1 MTEFLVRRFVKNYE
15 HIEEIQ
21 VRTSYGVLSSIVG
34 ICCNILLFVVKFL
47 IGFLLSSISV
57 MADAWNNLSD
67 AASSI
72 ISYVGVK
79 MAEKPADEEHP
90 FGHGRI
96 EYIAA
101 FIVSFL
107 IKEVGL
113 SFLKTSID
121 KLLNPHEVVFEWIPF
136 WILVL
141 SVAVKLWLA
150 HFNRKLG
157 KRIQSQVM
165 LATAADSLGDVVT
178 TSATIV
184 SLIIYGIFDVNID
197 AFAGLFVSLV
207 VMWAGFNI
215 AKDTLKPLIGEAS
228 DPLLAQRIQQEVES
242 YEGILGTHDLIVH
255 NYGPN
260 RSMATIHA
268 EVPCD
273 VDIAECHELI
283 DQIEREVSKHQGI
296 ILVIHTD
303 PIEVR
308 DERVLEA
315 KGKLE
320 RVLKELD
327 EQVSFH
333 DFRMVWGEKQTNLIF
348 DLVVP
353 FSYNAEMEKQL
364 MKNIRERMRKQ
375 NSHYAC
381 VITVDKGYIGV

>member
-15 HIEEIQ
+15 NTEEVQ
-21 VRTSYGVLSSIVG
+21 VRTAYGVLASIVG
-34 ICCNILLFVVKFL
+34 ICCNILLFAVKFM

-101 FIVSFL
+101 FVVSFL
-107 IKEVGL
+107 IMEVGL

-121 KLLNPHEVVFEWIPF
+121 KLMNPHQVVFEWAPF
-136 WILVL
+136 LILVL

-165 LATAADSLGDVVT
+165 LATAADSMGDVIT

-184 SLIIYGIFDVNID
+184 SLIIYAVFDVNID
-197 AFAGLFVSLV
+197 AIAGLFVSLV
-207 VMWAGFNI
+207 VMWAGFTI
-215 AKDTLKPLIGEAS
+215 AKDTLKPLIGEAG
-228 DPLLAQRIQQEVES
+228 DPRLAERIQQEVES

-273 VDIAECHELI
+273 VDIADCHELI
-283 DQIEREVSKHQGI
+283 DKIEREVSKHQGI

-303 PIEVR
+303 PIEVK
-308 DERVLEA
+308 DERVLEVKA
-315 KGKLE
+315 KLLQ
-320 RVLKELD
+320 VLQELD
-327 EQVSFH
+327 EQVNFH
-333 DFRMVWGEKQTNLIF
+333 DFRMVWGEKQINLIF
-348 DLVVP
+348 DIVVP
-353 FSYNAEMEKQL
+353 FSYTAEMEKQL
-364 MKNIRERMRKQ
+364 VKNIRKKMRKQ
-375 NSHYAC
+375 NTRYAC
-381 VITVDKGYIGV
+381 VVTIDKGYLG

>member
-1 MTEFLVRRFVKNYE
+1 MTEFLVRRFVNNYE
-15 HIEEIQ
+15 QTEDIQ

-34 ICCNILLFVVKFL
+34 ICCNVILFVVKFL
-47 IGFLLSSISV
+47 IGFLLGSISV

-107 IKEVGL
+107 IMEVGL

-121 KLLNPHEVVFEWIPF
+121 KMMNPHKVVFEWGPF
-136 WILVL
+136 LILVL

-150 HFNRKLG
+150 HFNKKLG

-165 LATAADSLGDVVT
+165 LATAADSMGDVIT
-178 TSATIV
+178 TSATIL
-184 SLIIYGIFDVNID
+184 SLIIYGILEVNID
-197 AFAGLFVSLV
+197 AIAGLFVSLV

-215 AKDTLKPLIGEAS
+215 AKDTLKPLIGEAG
-228 DPLLAQRIQQEVES
+228 DPKLSERIQQEVES

-273 VDIAECHELI
+273 VDIAVCHELI
-283 DQIEREVSKHQGI
+283 DKIEREVSKHLGI

-303 PIEVR
+303 PIEVK
-308 DERVLEA
+308 DGRVLEV
-315 KGKLE
+315 KNKLE
-320 RVLKELD
+320 QILKELD

-333 DFRMVWGEKQTNLIF
+333 DFRMVWGEKQINLIF
-348 DLVVP
+348 DVVVP
-353 FSYNAEMEKQL
+353 FSYTLEMEKQL
-364 MKNIRERMRKQ
+364 IKNIRKKMRKQ
-375 NSHYAC
+375 NSRYAC
-381 VITVDKGYIGV
+381 VITIDKGYLG

>member
-1 MTEFLVRRFVKNYE
+1 MTEFLVRRFVKNYQ
-15 HIEEIQ
+15 HTEEIQ
-21 VRTSYGVLSSIVG
+21 VRTAYGVLASIVG
-34 ICCNILLFVVKFL
+34 ICCNILLFAVKFL
-47 IGFLLSSISV
+47 IGFLLGSISV

-72 ISYVGVK
+72 ISYIGVK

-101 FIVSFL
+101 FVVSFL
-107 IKEVGL
+107 IMEVGL

-121 KLLNPHEVVFEWIPF
+121 KLMNPGEVIFEWIPF
-136 WILVL
+136 LILTL
-141 SVAVKLWLA
+141 SVVVKLWMA

-165 LATAADSLGDVVT
+165 LATAADSMGDVIT
-178 TSATIV
+178 TSTTIL
-184 SLIIYGIFDVNID
+184 SLIIYGFFDINID
-197 AFAGLFVSLV
+197 AIAGLFVSLV

-215 AKDTLKPLIGEAS
+215 AKDTLKPLIGEAG
-228 DPLLAQRIQQEVES
+228 DPKLAERIQQDIES
-242 YEGILGTHDLIVH
+242 YDGILGTHDLIVH

-273 VDIAECHELI
+273 VDIAICHELI
-283 DQIEREVSKHQGI
+283 DKIEREISKQHRI

-303 PIEVR
+303 PIEVK
-308 DERVLEA
+308 DERVLTVKE
-315 KGKLE
+315 KLTQI
-320 RVLKELD
+320 LKELD
-327 EQVSFH
+327 EQVTFH

-348 DLVVP
+348 DVVVP
-353 FSYNAEMEKQL
+353 FSYTPEMENQL
-364 MKNIRERMRKQ
+364 IKSIRRRMRKQ
-375 NSHYAC
+375 NSHYTC
-381 VITVDKGYIGV
+381 IITIDKGYFG

>member
-1 MTEFLVRRFVKNYE
+1 MTEFLVRKFVKHYE
-15 HIEEIQ
+15 NIEDVQ
-21 VRTSYGVLSSIVG
+21 VRTSYGVLASIVG
-34 ICCNILLFVVKFL
+34 ICCNILLFAVKFL

-79 MAEKPADEEHP
+79 MAEKPADAEHP

-101 FIVSFL
+101 FVVSFL
-107 IKEVGL
+107 IMEVGL

-121 KLLNPHEVVFEWIPF
+121 KLMNPHQLVFEWIPF
-136 WILVL
+136 IILVF
-141 SVAVKLWLA
+141 SVAVKLWMA

-165 LATAADSLGDVVT
+165 LATAADSMGDVIT
-178 TSATIV
+178 TSATIL

-197 AFAGLFVSLV
+197 AIAGLFVSLV
-207 VMWAGFNI
+207 VMWAGFSI
-215 AKDTLKPLIGEAS
+215 AKETLKPLIGEAG
-228 DPLLAQRIQQEVES
+228 DPKIAERIQQEVES

-273 VDIAECHELI
+273 VDIAVCHELI
-283 DQIEREVSKHQGI
+283 DQIEREVSKRQGI

-303 PIEVR
+303 PIEVK
-308 DERVLEA
+308 DGRVLDVKA
-315 KGKLE
+315 KL
-320 RVLKELD
+320 LHILQELD

-333 DFRMVWGEKQTNLIF
+333 DFRMVWGEKQINLIF
-348 DLVVP
+348 DIVVP
-353 FSYNAEMEKQL
+353 FSYTAEMEKQL
-364 MKNIRERMRKQ
+364 IKNIRKKMRKQ
-375 NSHYAC
+375 NSRYAC
-381 VITVDKGYIGV
+381 VITVDKGYLG

>member
-1 MTEFLVRRFVKNYE
+1 MTEFLVHRFVKNYE
-15 HIEEIQ
+15 HTEDIQ

-34 ICCNILLFVVKFL
+34 ILCNILLFIVKFL

-101 FIVSFL
+101 FIVAFL
-107 IKEVGL
+107 IMEVGL

-121 KLLNPHEVVFEWIPF
+121 KLLNPHEVVFEWGPF

-165 LATAADSLGDVVT
+165 LAAAADSLGDVIT

-184 SLIIYGIFDVNID
+184 SLIIYGIFGVNID
-197 AFAGLFVSLV
+197 AIAGLFVSLV
-207 VMWAGFNI
+207 VMWAGVNI

-283 DQIEREVSKHQGI
+283 DKIEREVSKRQGI

-303 PIEVR
+303 PIEVK
-308 DERVLEA
+308 DGRVLDV

-320 RVLKELD
+320 QILKEID

-353 FSYNAEMEKQL
+353 FSYTAEMEKQL
-364 MKNIRERMRKQ
+364 IKNIRKRMRKQ

-381 VITVDKGYIGV
+381 VITVDKGYLA